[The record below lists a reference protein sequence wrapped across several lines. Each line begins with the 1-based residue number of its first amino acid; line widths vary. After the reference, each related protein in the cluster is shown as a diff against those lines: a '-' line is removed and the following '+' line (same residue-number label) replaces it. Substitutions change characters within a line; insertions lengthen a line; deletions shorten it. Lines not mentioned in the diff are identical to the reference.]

1 MHGNSHAPDAPL
13 DMTSRSRPVA
23 LALALLLAP
32 LPAAAQFSIFGR
44 GAEEAPVPP
53 GSVPGGQG
61 SGGGQAPGN
70 PSGQTAPV
78 PSTPAPPPPPP
89 KPVVLRAPTEDG
101 VLNQD
106 LRLNGR
112 DGSFRLERIGSNPDP
127 AAAFRPGGRS
137 RLAGSKP
144 SEGENGA
151 PTPPAA
157 GTAGATATAAPT
169 GPAAATAGPAYR
181 LRLSLAGSKV
191 SRPTESCTVAVGGE
205 EPLTVEPGGKPDG
218 APRFELKGASCPIS
232 FDVLDGAVW
241 VRGPAELCTFEAQD
255 CRADPKGLWGPEP
268 GALFTQ
274 AKAIESARGLADRAV
289 RENYKLLTQRA
300 KPQDVRPIVQE
311 QAAFSAERETL
322 CRAYAR
328 EAAHGF
334 CNTRFTEA
342 RAVSLPTRLGA
353 STPNV
358 LAEEAA
364 ATPRPRPRPPRPAV
378 VSAPPEATQP
388 QAQPQQQRSIFWPFF
403 R

>member
-1 MHGNSHAPDAPL
+1 
-13 DMTSRSRPVA
+13 MTSRSRPTV
-23 LALALLLAP
+23 LALALCLPA
-32 LPAAAQFSIFGR
+32 LPAASQFSIFGR

-53 GSVPGGQG
+53 GSVPGGQNP
-61 SGGGQAPGN
+61 GGGQAPGS
-70 PSGQTAPV
+70 PSGQPV
-78 PSTPAPPPPPP
+78 PAPSTPAPPPPPP

-106 LRLNGR
+106 LKLNGR
-112 DGSFRLERIGSNPDP
+112 DGSFRLERIGSSPDP
-127 AAAFRPGGRS
+127 AAGGAARPGGRS
-137 RLAGSKP
+137 RPATPKP
-144 SEGENGA
+144 PEGENGA
-151 PTPPAA
+151 PASPAA
-157 GTAGATATAAPT
+157 GTARAT
-169 GPAAATAGPAYR
+169 GTAGAAGTASAPAPITPATSPAGPTYR

-205 EPLTVEPGGKPDG
+205 EPLPVEPGGKPDG
-218 APRFELKGASCPIS
+218 VPRFELKGAACAIS

-241 VRGPAELCTFEAQD
+241 VRGPADLCTFEAQD

-274 AKAIESARGLADRAV
+274 AKTIESARAQADRAV

-322 CRAYAR
+322 CRTYSR

-342 RAVSLPTRLGA
+342 RAVSLSTRFGATLPTAL
-353 STPNV
+353 TD
-358 LAEEAA
+358 EAA
-364 ATPRPRPRPPRPAV
+364 ATPRPRPPRPAV
-378 VSAPPEATQP
+378 VSAPPDAVQP
-388 QAQPQQQRSIFWPFF
+388 QAPPQQRSIFWPFF